1 MRCKQNAKIWKN
13 FFSSIVIIYIKRT
26 MRQIQNLNWRSS
38 YRVRSSPIVYS
49 VHSTL
54 SRCHETLEFQ
64 SLRKSETIKTFTV
77 QREGFHFQSFLR
89 DCVIFTNRASPPLPS
104 SPRVGWKRRDTKSSL
119 SRFSRWRLALIGFH
133 GTRNET

>member
-13 FFSSIVIIYIKRT
+13 FFSCIVIIYIKRT

-38 YRVRSSPIVYS
+38 YRVRSSPIVHS

-54 SRCHETLEFQ
+54 SRCHETLEFR